1 MKKQFKPL
9 TGLLIA
15 MSVGFALDL
24 ILWMAYTRYIVPIWF
39 AIGFGLCYLHF
50 RWLKGVN
57 KDKDDV
63 KIKHLI

>member
-15 MSVGFALDL
+15 MSAGFLLDL
-24 ILWMAYTRYIVPIWF
+24 ILWMAYTRYIAPIWF
-39 AIGFGLCYLHF
+39 AIGFSLCYLHF
-50 RWLKGVN
+50 RWLKKVN
-57 KDKDDV
+57 KNKDDV